1 MENFSLEENNKLGH
15 IISKLN
21 RKNVIYIL
29 GFILFVISFYLI
41 FLNAPRDFRP
51 GTIVRIE
58 PGMSLRTVSSI
69 LEKENIIRS
78 RVIFESLMIILNDT
92 KNEMWKEFEKSEVD
106 TGIIKRQVDVDI
118 LGQVR
123 TEQGWMVRL
132 IKRKD

>member
-78 RVIFESLMIILNDT
+78 RVIFESLMIIFGSELEIKSSDYFSAKFDMGCLVFSNRYMSSLVKSNICCL
-92 KNEMWKEFEKSEVD
+92 KNW
-106 TGIIKRQVDVDI
+106 II
-118 LGQVR
+118 
-123 TEQGWMVRL
+123 
-132 IKRKD
+132 

>member
-78 RVIFESLMIILNDT
+78 RVIFESLMIIFGSELEIKSSDY
-92 KNEMWKEFEKSEVD
+92 FFGEKLS
-106 TGIIKRQVDVDI
+106 
-118 LGQVR
+118 
-123 TEQGWMVRL
+123 
-132 IKRKD
+132 